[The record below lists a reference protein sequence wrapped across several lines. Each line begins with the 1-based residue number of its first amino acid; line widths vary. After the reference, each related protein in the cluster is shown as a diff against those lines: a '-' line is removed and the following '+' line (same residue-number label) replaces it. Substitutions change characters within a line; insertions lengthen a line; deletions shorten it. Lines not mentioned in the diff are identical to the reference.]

1 VGAYRLT
8 DRDVQVLAFLAE
20 HRLALAPHVATL
32 LTTSPATAARRLTKL
47 ASAGLVARRLPFP
60 GEPPS
65 FQITRTGLAVIAS
78 PLGEPGHDVRE
89 YAHDVGLAWLWL
101 AARGGTFGPLAE
113 IVGERRLRS
122 LDGSREPGA
131 APLAVR
137 LGGVG
142 PLGRARLHYP
152 DLVLRTAD
160 GRRIALELELTPKT
174 RTRLE
179 TILGGYGADPRFAGV
194 VYLVERASVARPVQA
209 AARRLG
215 IEPLVHVQRMR
226 STVSRQATGAA
237 LSAERA
243 PRARAGLHT
252 VRAGARTARDDPE
265 AVR

>member
-1 VGAYRLT
+1 MSAYRLT

-32 LTTSPATAARRLTKL
+32 LATSSATAARRLSKL
-47 ASAGLVARRLPFP
+47 ANAGLVARRLPFP

-65 FQITRTGLAVIAS
+65 FQITRSGLAVIAS
-78 PLGEPGHDVRE
+78 PLGAPGDDLRE

-101 AARGGTFGPLAE
+101 AAHGGTFGPLEE

-137 LGGVG
+137 LGGFG
-142 PLGRARLHYP
+142 PHGRERLHYP

-160 GRRIALELELTPKT
+160 GRRVALELELTQKT

-194 VYLVERASVARPVQA
+194 VYLVERASVARSVES

-215 IEPLVHVQRMR
+215 IEPLVHVQRIR
-226 STVSRQATGAA
+226 STVSKQVTGAA
-237 LSAERA
+237 VSAERG
-243 PRARAGLHT
+243 PRARAGAHT
-252 VRAGARTARDDPE
+252 VRAGARTARAAQE
-265 AVR
+265 AAR